1 MPARGC
7 QDGAGAMCQSF
18 RPPASPGQAL
28 CALLRSRIQ
37 TGLTYTRGST
47 PPCHLACVA
56 EAVALV
62 TWSACAVAWRGNG
75 CGTARI
81 PLTCLRLA
89 LPLSLR
95 ASAAILAGSV
105 GYRHY
110 SSMLVAAS
118 ALVHSVWH
126 AGRPASQLYVFRS
139 NRSRICLGWHGRVD
153 SGMRKFQ
160 LVCSLDGGH
169 PFA

>member
-1 MPARGC
+1 M
-7 QDGAGAMCQSF
+7 
-18 RPPASPGQAL
+18 
-28 CALLRSRIQ
+28 LRTSTLVSQGLFSLQSRIQ
-37 TGLTYTRGST
+37 TGLTCTRVST

-62 TWSACAVAWRGNG
+62 TWSACAVAWRGSD

-139 NRSRICLGWHGRVD
+139 NRLRICLGWHGRVD